1 MSMRENRIVNEDLEY
16 IYNNLSDKEKAKFD
30 NATILLTGC
39 GGFLGYYF
47 IHFFTRYKKELNIKK
62 VIGLENFLTGNKD
75 WLEEMEGTYDFF
87 DLHKFNIITDDI
99 GQVPGASDANL
110 IIHMAS
116 IASPTFYRIYPVE
129 TIDANITGLRRLFD
143 YYLNKKITGFL
154 FFSSS
159 EIYGDPFKE
168 FIPTPETYR
177 GNVNTMGPRA
187 CYDEAKRFGETM
199 CWIFNNQYH
208 FPVTIA
214 RPFNNYGPGMGIHD
228 KRLPADFAKCVVEGR
243 DLNIL
248 SDGKPT
254 RTFCYIAD
262 SISGYLKVL
271 LYDKLEAFNIG
282 IDKPEISVKE
292 FANLYVKNA
301 KEIFG
306 YTGKATFGQSDDA
319 DYMTDN
325 PNRRCPVIDKARDLL
340 NYDPRIYVDEG
351 VGRFLEFLKIY
362 NGKLL

>member
-1 MSMRENRIVNEDLEY
+1 MRNNKIINEDLNN
-16 IYNNLSDKEKAKFD
+16 IYDGLTDKEKSKFN
-30 NATILLTGC
+30 NATVLLTGC

-47 IHFFTRYKKELNIKK
+47 VHFLTKFKEQLKIKQ
-62 VIGLENFLTGNKD
+62 VIALENFLTGNKE
-75 WLEEMEGTYDFF
+75 WLDEIVEEYDFF
-87 DLHKFNIITDDI
+87 SLHEFNIITDDI
-99 GQVPGASDANL
+99 SEVPGAENANL

-143 YYLNKKITGFL
+143 YYLNKKVTGFL

-168 FIPTPETYR
+168 YIPTPESYR

-199 CWIFNNQYH
+199 CWIFNNQYN

-214 RPFNNYGPGMGIHD
+214 RPFNNYGPGMSIHD
-228 KRLPADFAKCVVEGR
+228 KRLPADFAKCVVEGD

-254 RTFCYIAD
+254 RTFCYISDA
-262 SISGYLKVL
+262 ITGYLKVL
-271 LYDKLEAFNIG
+271 LYDKFDVFNIG
-282 IDKPEISVKE
+282 IDNPEISVKE
-292 FANLYVKNA
+292 FAEIYVKNA
-301 KEIFG
+301 KDIFG
-306 YTGKATFGQSDDA
+306 YTGKVTFGNSDDD

-325 PNRRCPVIDKARDLL
+325 PNRRCPVIDKAKELL
-340 NYDPRIYVDEG
+340 GYNPSIHVEEG
-351 VGRFLEFLKIY
+351 IARFLEFLKIY
-362 NGKLL
+362 NGQLL